1 METAMRQTW
10 AFLFRG
16 YHITRRYIGWV
27 VVFNFY
33 AVVTSATVAL
43 IGVAENK
50 PELTLTLVVGALL
63 WNYLSWLYQEIA
75 MSIAYERWEGTL
87 EYTFMAPVSRAV
99 HLLGVSLFSLVNSI
113 VTSIIV
119 LIGLML
125 FTNLT
130 LRGANMFGV
139 VVVLGVSTLAFVGL
153 GLFAAVFP
161 VMSAERG
168 AEATH
173 IFQGSLLLVSG
184 VYYPVD
190 VLPGWMQPL
199 SAISPATYTL
209 SACRKLFGVGN
220 SATTPELLAGAP
232 LSAVSYEL
240 LVLAV
245 MGAILLPLGLMVFI
259 RVEAW
264 AKSLDIDIMATA
276 RATNAALPH
285 LERAGEQGGSGAI
298 LNIASI
304 SGYGASARSPAYG
317 AAKAAVISYTASQAL
332 LLAPKRIRVNAIAP
346 GSIEFPGGLWEQ
358 RKAAQPQLYNAVLKS
373 IPWGRL
379 GRPE

>member
-1 METAMRQTW
+1 METAIRQTW

-33 AVVTSATVAL
+33 ALVTSATVAL
-43 IGVAENK
+43 IGVAANDYQM
-50 PELTLTLVVGALL
+50 TLTLVVGALL
-63 WNYLSWLYQEIA
+63 WNYLSWLYNEIA

-87 EYTFMAPVSRAV
+87 EYTFMAPVSRSV
-99 HLLGVSLFSLVNSI
+99 HLLGVGLFSLLNSI
-113 VTSIIV
+113 VTSVIV
-119 LIGLML
+119 LLGLMA
-125 FTNLT
+125 FTNLN
-130 LRGANMFGV
+130 LRGANLFGV
-139 VVVLGVSTLAFVGL
+139 LVVLFVSTLAFVGL

-184 VYYPVD
+184 VYYPID

-220 SATTPELLAGAP
+220 SASTPELLAGAP
-232 LSAVSYEL
+232 LSAVWHEL
-240 LVLAV
+240 LILAL
-245 MGAILLPLGLMVFI
+245 MGVVLLPLGLFVFV

-264 AKSLDIDIMATA
+264 AKRTGKL
-276 RATNAALPH
+276 
-285 LERAGEQGGSGAI
+285 
-298 LNIASI
+298 
-304 SGYGASARSPAYG
+304 
-317 AAKAAVISYTASQAL
+317 
-332 LLAPKRIRVNAIAP
+332 KRT
-346 GSIEFPGGLWEQ
+346 G
-358 RKAAQPQLYNAVLKS
+358 
-373 IPWGRL
+373 
-379 GRPE
+379 

>member
-125 FTNLT
+125 FTNLS
-130 LRGANMFGV
+130 LRGANLFGV

-232 LSAVSYEL
+232 LSAVLHEL

-264 AKSLDIDIMATA
+264 AKKTGKL
-276 RATNAALPH
+276 
-285 LERAGEQGGSGAI
+285 
-298 LNIASI
+298 
-304 SGYGASARSPAYG
+304 
-317 AAKAAVISYTASQAL
+317 
-332 LLAPKRIRVNAIAP
+332 KRT
-346 GSIEFPGGLWEQ
+346 G
-358 RKAAQPQLYNAVLKS
+358 
-373 IPWGRL
+373 
-379 GRPE
+379 

>member
-33 AVVTSATVAL
+33 ALVTSATVAL
-43 IGVAENK
+43 IGVAANNYQM
-50 PELTLTLVVGALL
+50 TLTLVVGALL
-63 WNYLSWLYQEIA
+63 WNYLSWLYNEIA

-87 EYTFMAPVSRAV
+87 EYTFMAPVARSV
-99 HLLGVSLFSLVNSI
+99 HLLGVSLFSLLNSI
-113 VTSIIV
+113 VTSVIV
-119 LIGLML
+119 LLGLIA
-125 FTNLT
+125 FTDLN
-130 LRGANMFGV
+130 LRGANLAGV
-139 VVVLGVSTLAFVGL
+139 FVVLVVSTLAFVGL

-184 VYYPVD
+184 VYYPID

-220 SATTPELLAGAP
+220 PASTPELPAGAP
-232 LSAVSYEL
+232 LSAVSHEL

-245 MGAILLPLGLMVFI
+245 MGAILLPLGLMTFV

-264 AKSLDIDIMATA
+264 AKRTGKL
-276 RATNAALPH
+276 
-285 LERAGEQGGSGAI
+285 
-298 LNIASI
+298 
-304 SGYGASARSPAYG
+304 
-317 AAKAAVISYTASQAL
+317 
-332 LLAPKRIRVNAIAP
+332 KRT
-346 GSIEFPGGLWEQ
+346 G
-358 RKAAQPQLYNAVLKS
+358 
-373 IPWGRL
+373 
-379 GRPE
+379 

>member
-27 VVFNFY
+27 IVFNFY
-33 AVVTSATVAL
+33 ALVTSATVAL
-43 IGVAENK
+43 IGVAAK
-50 PELTLTLVVGALL
+50 DYQMTLTLVVGALL
-63 WNYLSWLYQEIA
+63 WNYLSWLYNEIA

-87 EYTFMAPVSRAV
+87 EYTFMAPVARSV
-99 HLLGVSLFSLVNSI
+99 HLLGVSLFSLLNSI
-113 VTSIIV
+113 VTSVIV
-119 LIGLML
+119 LLGLMA
-125 FTNLT
+125 FTDLN
-130 LRGANMFGV
+130 LRGANLPGV
-139 VVVLGVSTLAFVGL
+139 FVVLVVSTLAFVGL

-184 VYYPVD
+184 VYYPID

-220 SATTPELLAGAP
+220 SASTPELLAGAP
-232 LSAVSYEL
+232 LSAVSHEL
-240 LVLAV
+240 LILAV
-245 MGAILLPLGLMVFI
+245 MGVILLPLGLMTFV

-264 AKSLDIDIMATA
+264 AKRTGKL
-276 RATNAALPH
+276 
-285 LERAGEQGGSGAI
+285 
-298 LNIASI
+298 
-304 SGYGASARSPAYG
+304 
-317 AAKAAVISYTASQAL
+317 
-332 LLAPKRIRVNAIAP
+332 KRT
-346 GSIEFPGGLWEQ
+346 G
-358 RKAAQPQLYNAVLKS
+358 
-373 IPWGRL
+373 
-379 GRPE
+379 

>member
-33 AVVTSATVAL
+33 ALVTSATVAL
-43 IGVAENK
+43 IGVAAK
-50 PELTLTLVVGALL
+50 DYQMTLTLVVGALL
-63 WNYLSWLYQEIA
+63 WNYLSWLYNEIA

-87 EYTFMAPVSRAV
+87 EYTFMAPVSRGV
-99 HLLGVSLFSLVNSI
+99 HLLGVSLFSLINSI
-113 VTSIIV
+113 VTSVIV
-119 LIGLML
+119 LLGLIA
-125 FTNLT
+125 FTDLN
-130 LRGANMFGV
+130 LRGANLPGV
-139 VVVLGVSTLAFVGL
+139 FVVLVVSTLAFVGL

-184 VYYPVD
+184 VYYPID

-220 SATTPELLAGAP
+220 AASTPELLAGAP
-232 LSAVSYEL
+232 LSAVSHEL
-240 LVLAV
+240 LILAL
-245 MGAILLPLGLMVFI
+245 MGAILLPLGLMTFV

-264 AKSLDIDIMATA
+264 AK
-276 RATNAALPH
+276 R
-285 LERAGEQGGSGAI
+285 SGK
-298 LNIASI
+298 L
-304 SGYGASARSPAYG
+304 
-317 AAKAAVISYTASQAL
+317 
-332 LLAPKRIRVNAIAP
+332 KRT
-346 GSIEFPGGLWEQ
+346 G
-358 RKAAQPQLYNAVLKS
+358 
-373 IPWGRL
+373 
-379 GRPE
+379 